1 MVSSGPN
8 KRKRVGLSLTI
19 SAKYFDK
26 TFISILSFVS
36 GSNFPRLFSE
46 IGFANS
52 CQSGKIKLE
61 ESTPPFV
68 TGFEAILIS
77 PFGAKSRNSSFKLPS
92 ALNKV
97 SG

>member
-36 GSNFPRLFSE
+36 GKSLPRFSAVIGLTNFR
-46 IGFANS
+46 
-52 CQSGKIKLE
+52 QSGKVKFE

-68 TGFEAILIS
+68 TGFEAIRIS

-92 ALNKV
+92 ALKSV